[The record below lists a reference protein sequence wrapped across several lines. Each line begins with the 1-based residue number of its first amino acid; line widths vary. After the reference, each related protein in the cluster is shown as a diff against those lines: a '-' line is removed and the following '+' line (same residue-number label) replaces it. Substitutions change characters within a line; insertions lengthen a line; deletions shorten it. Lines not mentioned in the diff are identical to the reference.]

1 MFKIRF
7 ILIATTILSL
17 SFSTRGQNAKLG
29 VGAEIGFPSGN
40 FSNVSSVGTGASVK
54 AEFSIASEFIFTVN
68 AGIINFFGRKNQLLN
83 IRDLT
88 YAPLKAGLKYQLS
101 RTFYAEGQLG
111 AAMPLNDGQKTLFAW
126 SPGIGNLFE
135 LPGSNR
141 LDLGI
146 RYEGWTGKNESL
158 TFLKR
163 SSTKGFI
170 GIRFAYVFGL

>member
-1 MFKIRF
+1 MFKIQVV
-7 ILIATTILSL
+7 LIAAILSL
-17 SFSTRGQNAKLG
+17 SFSTRAQNAKLG
-29 VGAEIGFPSGN
+29 IGAELGFPSGN
-40 FSNVSSVGTGASVK
+40 FSGLSSVGTGASLK
-54 AEFSIASEFIFTVN
+54 AEFPISNEFLLTLN
-68 AGIINFFGRKNQLLN
+68 AGVINFFGRKNQLLS

-101 RTFYAEGQLG
+101 ETFYAEGQLG

-126 SPGIGNLFE
+126 SPGIGNLFN
-135 LPGSNR
+135 LPGRNM

-158 TFLKR
+158 TFLNR
-163 SSTKGFI
+163 SNTKGFI